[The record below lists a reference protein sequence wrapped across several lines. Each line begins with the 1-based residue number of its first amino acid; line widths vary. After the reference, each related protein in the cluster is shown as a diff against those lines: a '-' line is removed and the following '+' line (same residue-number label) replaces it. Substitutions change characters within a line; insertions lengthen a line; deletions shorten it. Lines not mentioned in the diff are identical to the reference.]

1 MEITAEEQNTEQ
13 RTKRNEDLNNTENES
28 EVTQSS
34 RTLQTHGL

>member
-13 RTKRNEDLNNTENES
+13 RTKRNEDLNNTESES